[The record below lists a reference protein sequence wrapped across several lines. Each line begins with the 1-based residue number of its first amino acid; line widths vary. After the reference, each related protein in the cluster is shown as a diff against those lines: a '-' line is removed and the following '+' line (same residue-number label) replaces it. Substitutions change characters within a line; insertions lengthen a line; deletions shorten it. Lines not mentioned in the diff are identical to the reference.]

1 MLSWWREWLQ
11 CVLIQL
17 VDGIINALPTQAS
30 KRRPMISYKELV
42 HRITL
47 N

>member
-11 CVLIQL
+11 RVLIQL
-17 VDGIINALPTQAS
+17 VDGIIDALPTQTS
-30 KRRPMISYKELV
+30 KRRPGISYKELV